1 MQKDETERGAGGG
14 GKREPARAGGPRSE
28 VRAGRAGDGRACG
41 SRRPLGAGAKP
52 SQSWSKLVKAA
63 LFYFFWGGG
72 GAGSKKMEWWSVG
85 VVGAS

>member
-28 VRAGRAGDGRACG
+28 VRAGRAGDGRAGG
-41 SRRPLGAGAKP
+41 SRRPLGGGVKP

-63 LFYFFWGGG
+63 LFYFFWGGRSGKQENGVVEYRSG
-72 GAGSKKMEWWSVG
+72 GAS
-85 VVGAS
+85 